1 MPNNH
6 AKLSASGSAQW
17 MNCPGSIKATEGM
30 ISTSSVFAE
39 EGSAAHELAD
49 ICLSTNVSPSSW
61 TGKPLVEW
69 NAWTVTEEMAGYV
82 QEYVDFV
89 ISLGGFQSYEIRA
102 DFSAWVPDGFGTSD
116 AVVYVAETKTLHVVD
131 LKYGQGIKVYA
142 ENNTQGILYALGV
155 FDAMSLSHEIERIVI
170 TIVQPRMNHIDEW
183 SIDVDALMKWGE
195 VISQAAELALSDDAP
210 LIPGEKQCQWCDAKP
225 SCPALLKLTET
236 TMMAEFDD
244 LDTVPVDSLTDK
256 QMALA
261 LNNKKLILS
270 WLDAIAATV
279 KDRLLSGQDFPGY
292 KLVAGNQSRSWSVD
306 DGVVYTALVD
316 DFGVESDDKIYI
328 TKIISPAQAEKL
340 VGKKRAAELVPM
352 IQSKEGSPTLAVD
365 SDKRRAVNVSV
376 DDFDDLT

>member
-1 MPNNH
+1 MPSSH

-17 MNCPGSIKATEGM
+17 MNCPGSIKATENLIG
-30 ISTSSVFAE
+30 TSSVFAD
-39 EGSAAHELAD
+39 EGSAAHELAE
-49 ICLSTNVSPSSW
+49 ICLTNGEPAASW
-61 TGKPLVEW
+61 IGQELIEW
-69 NAWTVTEEMAGYV
+69 DAWTVTEEMAGYV

-89 ISLGGFQSYEIRA
+89 LALGGFQSYEIRA
-102 DFSAWVPDGFGTSD
+102 DFSTWVPDGFGTSD

-155 FDAMSLSHEIERIVI
+155 FDAMSLSHEIERVVI
-170 TIVQPRMNHIDEW
+170 TIVQPRMDHIDEW

-210 LIPGEKQCQWCDAKP
+210 RVPGEKQCQWCNAKA

-244 LDTVPVDSLTDK
+244 LDPVPVDSLTDE

-270 WLDAIAATV
+270 WLDAIASTV
-279 KDRLLSGQDFPGY
+279 KDRLMSGGDFPGY
-292 KLVAGNQSRSWSVD
+292 KMVAGNKSRSWSVGD
-306 DGVVYTALVD
+306 DAVYTALVD
-316 DFGVESDDKIYI
+316 DFDIDSDDKIY
-328 TKIISPAQAEKL
+328 TVKIISPAQAEKL
-340 VGKKRAAELVPM
+340 VGKKRAPDLAEM
-352 IQSKEGSPTLAVD
+352 IQTKDGSPTLVVD
-365 SDKRRAVNVSV
+365 SDKRPAVNVSV